1 MKKQIILKSILAILV
16 LSIGVS
22 TSSCKKEQ
30 SAAEIQTKRIS
41 DIIPQKYLDSL
52 IRLGVTIHEGTT
64 PPIVNGIYIA
74 NPTVLLASTVAGDI
88 IGNTFADVEVKLT
101 DQNNSTFGITLFGK
115 KLLGDNDT
123 SIVTAISGSGNNFT
137 VYGKVKASANS
148 SNYAIFA
155 IIISGTLSAD
165 GIINY
170 QDALIN
176 IDNSNGG
183 SLFIPEGTGRLIK
196 DGNNLASTTSFFR
209 LSNTNKEKDKTAGQH
224 P

>member
-1 MKKQIILKSILAILV
+1 MKMQLILKGFLAILV
-16 LSIGVS
+16 IGFAISI
-22 TSSCKKEQ
+22 TSCKKEP

-64 PPIVNGIYIA
+64 PPLVNGIYLA
-74 NPTVLLASTVAGDI
+74 NPTVLVASNVAGDI
-88 IGNTFADVEVKLT
+88 IGNTFADVKVKLT
-101 DQNNSTFGITLFGK
+101 DQNNSNFGITLFGK
-115 KLLGDNDT
+115 LLLGNNDT
-123 SIVTAISGSGNNFT
+123 SIVTAISGSGNDFT
-137 VYGKVKASANS
+137 VYGKVKASANAT
-148 SNYAIFA
+148 NYAIFA
-155 IIISGTLSAD
+155 VIISGTLSAD

-183 SLFIPEGTGRLIK
+183 TYFIPEGTGRLIK
-196 DGNNLASTTSFFR
+196 DGNNLASNTSFFR
-209 LSNTNKEKDKTAGQH
+209 TTDMNTEKSKTEGQR